1 MTEILLDF
9 YLKGEIFK
17 MNIIKKLIFSFLS
30 AALLAS
36 CASVP
41 LTGRRQLTLIP
52 GGQLAALGESSYR
65 EVLAGSRLS
74 SNREQV
80 GMIERVGRRIAE
92 AAESFM
98 IESGRRSEL
107 ANYHWEFSLIEDDN
121 TINAWAMPGGK
132 IAFYTGILKL
142 MDSEDEVAVVMG
154 HEVAH
159 IIANHGNERMSQV
172 ILADFGGMALSRL
185 LDEKPEET
193 KNLFMTAF
201 GLGTTIGV
209 MLPYSRRHE
218 YEADEIGIHLM
229 HMAGY
234 DVQAAISFWEK
245 MDNLGGASVPEFL
258 STHPSSR
265 SRIDKMKKLVRKLEG

>member
-1 MTEILLDF
+1 M
-9 YLKGEIFK
+9 K
-17 MNIIKKLIFSFLS
+17 IIKKTLLSFLS
-30 AALLAS
+30 AALLTS

-41 LTGRRQLTLIP
+41 ITGRRQLTLIP
-52 GGQLAALGESSYR
+52 GSQLAALGESSYK
-65 EVLAGSRLS
+65 EVISGSRLS
-74 SNREQV
+74 DDKEQTA
-80 GMIERVGRRIAE
+80 MIERVGRRIAD
-92 AAESFM
+92 AAETFM

-107 ANYHWEFSLIEDDN
+107 SNYHWEFKLIKDD
-121 TINAWAMPGGK
+121 TVNAWAMPGGK
-132 IAFYTGILKL
+132 IAFYTGILRL

-159 IIANHGNERMSQV
+159 VLANHGNERMSQS

-185 LDEKPEET
+185 LDEKPDET
-193 KNLFMTAF
+193 KNLFMAAY
-201 GLGTTIGV
+201 GLGATIGV

-234 DVQAAISFWEK
+234 DAQAAVSFWEK
-245 MDNLGGASVPEFL
+245 MDNLGGASIPEFL

-265 SRIDKMKKLVRKLEG
+265 SRIERMKKQVSALKAE

>member
-1 MTEILLDF
+1 M
-9 YLKGEIFK
+9 K
-17 MNIIKKLIFSFLS
+17 NIKKIILSFLS
-30 AALLAS
+30 ALLLAS

-41 LTGRRQLTLIP
+41 FTGRRQLTLIP
-52 GGQLAALGESSYR
+52 GRQLAALGESSYR
-65 EVLAGSRLS
+65 EVIDGSRLS
-74 SNREQV
+74 DNREQV
-80 GMIERVGRRIAE
+80 DMINRVGRRIAE

-98 IESGRRSEL
+98 IESGRGAEL
-107 ANYHWEFSLIEDDN
+107 ANYRWEFSLIDDD
-121 TINAWAMPGGK
+121 TVNAWAMPGGK

-159 IIANHGNERMSQV
+159 VLANHGNERMSQA
-172 ILADFGGMALSRL
+172 ILVDFGGMALSRL

-218 YEADEIGIHLM
+218 YEADEIGIYLM

-234 DVQAAISFWEK
+234 DAQAAISFWEK
-245 MDNLGGASVPEFL
+245 MDNLGGASMPEFL
-258 STHPSSR
+258 STHPSSS
-265 SRIDKMKKLVRKLEG
+265 SRIDRMKKLISKLESE

>member
-1 MTEILLDF
+1 
-9 YLKGEIFK
+9 